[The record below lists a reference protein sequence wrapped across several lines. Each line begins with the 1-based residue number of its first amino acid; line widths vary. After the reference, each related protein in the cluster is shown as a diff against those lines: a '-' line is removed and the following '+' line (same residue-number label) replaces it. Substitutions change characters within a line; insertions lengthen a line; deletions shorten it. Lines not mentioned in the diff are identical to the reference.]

1 MGGVFRRHVL
11 IGAAVGVAV
20 LAFMFIVFPR
30 ALAPTIAWD
39 CAAGI
44 FLLLT
49 WRKIWPLD
57 ADDTR
62 EQVGPEAPSRTW
74 TDLVVLVAAVL
85 SLSTVVVV
93 LFGNTY
99 VGGLPSELRAVLGIL
114 AVVLAWC
121 VVHTVYTLKYARL
134 YYTDP
139 AGGIDFNSD
148 EAPAYTDFAY
158 VAFGIGMAFQVA
170 DTNVSSRAIRK
181 AVLSHALLS
190 FLFATTILAVTINLV
205 AGLKP

>member
-20 LAFMFIVFPR
+20 LVFMFIVFPR

-39 CAAGI
+39 FAAGS
-44 FLLLT
+44 FLVLT
-49 WRKIWPLD
+49 WRKIWPMD
-57 ADDTR
+57 SAETAA
-62 EQVGPEAPSRTW
+62 QVGPEAPSRTW
-74 TDLVVLVAAVL
+74 TDLVVLAAAVL

-121 VVHTVYTLKYARL
+121 VVHTAYTLKYARL
-134 YYTDP
+134 YYSDTP
-139 AGGIDFNSD
+139 GGIDFNSD
-148 EAPAYTDFAY
+148 EEPAYTDFAY

-170 DTNVSSRAIRK
+170 DTNVSSRVIRK

>member
-39 CAAGI
+39 AAAAT

-57 ADDTR
+57 AAQTQA
-62 EQVGPEAPSRTW
+62 QVGPEGPSRTW
-74 TDLVVLVAAVL
+74 TDVVVLVAAVL

-99 VGGLPSELRAVLGIL
+99 VGGLPTELRAVLGIL

-121 VVHTVYTLKYARL
+121 VVHTAYTLKYARL
-134 YYTDP
+134 YY
-139 AGGIDFNSD
+139 SD
-148 EAPAYTDFAY
+148 EEPAYTDFAY

-170 DTNVSSRAIRK
+170 DTNVSSRVIRK